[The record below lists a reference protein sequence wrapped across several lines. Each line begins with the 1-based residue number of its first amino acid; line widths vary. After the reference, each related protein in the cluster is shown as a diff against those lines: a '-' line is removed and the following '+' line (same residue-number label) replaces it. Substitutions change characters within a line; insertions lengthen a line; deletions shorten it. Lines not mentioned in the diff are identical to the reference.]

1 MSKLVDLLNDLGAH
15 GDVYDEYLEDPEGV
29 MRRYEL
35 SSEEIKAMLSKDV
48 EKLKKLSGLNNLKS
62 NSSVHSHDP

>member
-15 GDVYDEYLEDPEGV
+15 GEVYEEYLDDPEGV

-35 SSEEIKAMLSKDV
+35 SSEEVEAMLSKDV
-48 EKLKKLSGLNNLKS
+48 EKLKKISGLDKLKS
-62 NSSVHSHDP
+62 NDSVQSYDS